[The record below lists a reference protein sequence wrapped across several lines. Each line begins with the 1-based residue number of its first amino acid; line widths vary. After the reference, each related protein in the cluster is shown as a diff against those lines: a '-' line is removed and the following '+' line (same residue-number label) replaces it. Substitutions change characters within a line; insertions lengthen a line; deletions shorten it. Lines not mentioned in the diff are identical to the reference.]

1 MSFLKSLARLF
12 TKQEEKGL
20 ADIVYGWRWGEPKP
34 LDQKQLLDLVEGND
48 YLRAAIEATVNAAL
62 VNGWIIIGDNE
73 AEKNKVEGW
82 ISENEND
89 FYLFLRNLLYTARI
103 FGEAYIEVYAEPVF
117 KVLDTWSVQVIRN
130 EYGKITGYVQRIAGR
145 EVRFEPDE
153 VVRIVLHP
161 LGTRA
166 YGSPITATLRRTL
179 EGQMYAELFIRD
191 AFMRKGVLSKA
202 FVMKS
207 GGEEDF
213 KRLMEVINSSSPG
226 SSLIIKG
233 DIEIQDLGHPFREL
247 EILELLREYRQKI
260 ISVSGVPPILLGLE
274 GGTNLETSRNQ
285 INSFVMMVKSLQNII
300 SAGVT
305 EAIRRRLGVKSVKFI
320 LQAWTNPE
328 QETRLH
334 VMRVQAGIETINE
347 ARKALGLEELD
358 HPIANIPIPF
368 LQIAARGGFTELD
381 IETAIGQLL
390 AQSGQTMP
398 EKSLVKQADYD
409 EYDQEILKNEKRL
422 KRELRSFFRKIVD
435 DDSPNYRAKW
445 EPQVKDVLRR
455 YLLYS
460 ALQGIFYVDSLSTA
474 PPNISLAERAVNKIL
489 PAFLD
494 DFFMVVADKKAGLV
508 KPSKPARN
516 YQTLFKA
523 DYDEE
528 EEGEV
533 TEEDLYPAQ
542 RLDYEGRIDAIAQ
555 VSVWGI
561 FNMLIAWSARDAG
574 FQKVV
579 WVTRMDEKTCSECA
593 SLDGMEWSVGE
604 LDSAGFMSPP
614 IHPNCRCRLIVA

>member
-12 TKQEEKGL
+12 SKQEEKGL
-20 ADIVYGWRWGEPKP
+20 ADVIYGWRWGEPKP

-62 VNGWIIIGDNE
+62 VNGWVILGDNE
-73 AEKNKVEGW
+73 AEVKRVEDW
-82 ISENEND
+82 INQNEDD
-89 FYLFLRNLLYTARI
+89 FYMFLRNLLYTARI

-117 KVLDTWSVQVIRN
+117 KVLDTWSVQVIRDQF
-130 EYGKITGYVQRIAGR
+130 GKIMAYVQRIAGH
-145 EVRFEPDE
+145 EVRFEPNE
-153 VVRIVLHP
+153 IVRIVLHP

-202 FVMKS
+202 FILKS
-207 GGEEDF
+207 GGAEDYEHL
-213 KRLMEVINSSSPG
+213 RNIINSSSPG

-233 DIEIQDLGHPFREL
+233 DIEIHDLGHPFREL

-274 GGTNLETSRNQ
+274 GGVNLETSRNQ
-285 INSFVMMVKSLQNII
+285 INSFVMMVTSLQRII

-305 EAIRRRLGVKSVKFI
+305 EAIRRRLNVKNVRFE
-320 LQAWTNPE
+320 LQPWTNPE

-347 ARKALGLEELD
+347 ARKALGLDELD

-368 LQIAARGGFTELD
+368 LQIAARGGFVEFD
-381 IETAIGQLL
+381 IEEALGQLL
-390 AQSGQTMP
+390 AQSSRAVP

-409 EYDQEILKNEKRL
+409 EYDREVLRCEKRL
-422 KRELRSFFRKIVD
+422 SRELKQFFRKIVD
-435 DDSPNYRAKW
+435 DDSPNYRTKW

-455 YLLYS
+455 YLIRA
-460 ALQGIFYVDSLSTA
+460 ALQGIFYVDSLSPAT
-474 PPNISLAERAVNKIL
+474 PSLGLVERIVNKVL
-489 PAFLD
+489 PVFLD
-494 DFFMVVADKKAGLV
+494 DFFFVVADKKAGLI
-508 KPSKPARN
+508 KPSKPPRN

-523 DYDEE
+523 FDEE

-533 TEEDLYPAQ
+533 TEEELYPWQ
-542 RLDYEGRIDAIAQ
+542 RLDYDMRIDLIAQ
-555 VSVWGI
+555 VSVWGV
-561 FNMLIAWSARDAG
+561 FNNAIAQAARDMG
-574 FQKVV
+574 FTKIV
-579 WVTRMDEKTCSECA
+579 WVTRMDERTCSTCA
-593 SLDGMEWSVGE
+593 SLDGREWSVGE
-604 LDSAGFMSPP
+604 LGTVGFMSPP
-614 IHPNCRCRLIVA
+614 IHPNCRCRLMVV